1 MRGTQ
6 KIRIM
11 PGFLASAW
19 RGLCAKRHAAWREGG
34 HQKRDGG
41 GGHRGRGR
49 RVRGSLPPP
58 AAPPFFAAPGHV
70 GMEALAVATP
80 RCGLC
85 EKNCPLSA
93 PGCPKGAAL
102 QVQQRW

>member
-1 MRGTQ
+1 MRETK
-6 KIRIM
+6 KIRILS
-11 PGFLASAW
+11 GFPVSVW
-19 RGLCAKRHAAWREGG
+19 RILRATRHAAWREGG

-41 GGHRGRGR
+41 GRYRGRGR
-49 RVRGSLPPP
+49 RVRGCLPPP

-70 GMEALAVATP
+70 SIEARAVAAP

-102 QVQQRW
+102 QAQQRR